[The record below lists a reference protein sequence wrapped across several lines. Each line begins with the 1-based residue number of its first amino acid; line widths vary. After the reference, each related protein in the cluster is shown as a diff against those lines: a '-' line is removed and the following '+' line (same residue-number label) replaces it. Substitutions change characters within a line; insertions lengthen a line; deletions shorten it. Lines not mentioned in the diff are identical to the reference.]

1 MLHPLIYIQYF
12 QTVVFSIGKGLDG
25 QNHFSCNSTLQWIN
39 YPSKISTGGIFRL
52 APNDFS
58 KTLCIGRSAV
68 RKACMFQ
75 VINFLEKGH
84 ISKDQA
90 NIVKSYNKM
99 WRHTKQPAQ
108 ELQEKFTLVLR
119 FLSFIK
125 DYKKE
130 E

>member
-1 MLHPLIYIQYF
+1 MIF
-12 QTVVFSIGKGLDG
+12 QKLCVYGVVLSGKL
-25 QNHFSCNSTLQWIN
+25 
-39 YPSKISTGGIFRL
+39 
-52 APNDFS
+52 
-58 KTLCIGRSAV
+58 
-68 RKACMFQ
+68 FQ